1 MIDKLYQKAIL
12 SQAARATGHG
22 RPADSDIS
30 YTLQNPLCGDRITVH
45 LSLENN
51 RISSM
56 GHETKACVLCQANA
70 ALLAETAPGETVE
83 SLEQVQSLLLEG
95 LESDALENVDWP
107 AEKWQQLSIFSP
119 VAEHKNRYR
128 CVTLPFEAL
137 IRAMSGETDD

>member
-22 RPADSDIS
+22 RPAESDIS

-45 LSLENN
+45 LRLEND
-51 RISSM
+51 RIAEM

-70 ALLAETAPGETVE
+70 SLLAETAPGETVD
-83 SLEQVQSLLLEG
+83 SLETVQSLLLDG
-95 LESDALENVDWP
+95 LEMASLETVTWP
-107 AEKWQQLSIFSP
+107 AEKWQQLSIFAP
-119 VAEHKNRYR
+119 VAEHKNRFR

-137 IRAMSGETDD
+137 IKAMSGEEND

>member
-1 MIDKLYQKAIL
+1 M
-12 SQAARATGHG
+12 
-22 RPADSDIS
+22 P
-30 YTLQNPLCGDRITVH
+30 
-45 LSLENN
+45 
-51 RISSM
+51 
-56 GHETKACVLCQANA
+56 

-137 IRAMSGETDD
+137 ITGHVRGNR